1 MSARCHGLSGIA
13 SGYRNNSLS
22 CAYHDCKV
30 DGMQA
35 TSFIGAFVNV
45 LRVPEKWFHSEAAAA
60 QGRKVAG
67 RFDYWLNSHQIMH
80 IMVTIGIIN
89 LFWGA
94 NDDYLHWEASQGFC
108 PVQGL

>member
-1 MSARCHGLSGIA
+1 M
-13 SGYRNNSLS
+13 S
-22 CAYHDCKV
+22 CACQKS
-30 DGMQA
+30 GFTTRQQ
-35 TSFIGAFVNV
+35 
-45 LRVPEKWFHSEAAAA
+45 R
-60 QGRKVAG
+60 RKGGEGAG

-80 IMVTIGIIN
+80 IMVTIGIMN

>member
-1 MSARCHGLSGIA
+1 MPIV
-13 SGYRNNSLS
+13 
-22 CAYHDCKV
+22 DCNV
-30 DGMQA
+30 DCMQA

-60 QGRKVAG
+60 QGRRGAG

-80 IMVTIGIIN
+80 IMVTIGIMN